1 MEVTYAVFITLG
13 NMDKLKEVLANKEIG
28 LLTSFLNNFK
38 TLFGMVAGPNV

>member
-1 MEVTYAVFITLG
+1 MEVTYAVFITG